1 VTVELRDTATQTPD
15 PVVFPAFALTSGERK
30 KKMVVGIMFHGT
42 HRDNV
47 DAICRDGLHCYS
59 YYTSSLYYAAGH
71 ARSARYDSKVQVLA
85 MAVLVDTM
93 ADLKWKEKKLK
104 EPFFSVPLF
113 VVNVTL

>member
-1 VTVELRDTATQTPD
+1 
-15 PVVFPAFALTSGERK
+15 
-30 KKMVVGIMFHGT
+30 MVVGIMFHGT

-47 DAICRDGLHCYS
+47 DSICRDGLHCYS